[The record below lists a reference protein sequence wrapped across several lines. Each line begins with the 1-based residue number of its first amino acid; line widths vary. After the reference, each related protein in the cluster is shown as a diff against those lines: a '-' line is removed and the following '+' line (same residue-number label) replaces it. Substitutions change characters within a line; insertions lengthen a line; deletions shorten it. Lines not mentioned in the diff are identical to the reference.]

1 MVSFAKMGVFEQAVK
16 LPIIEIKEL
25 ALLLCGLDPNIKIKD
40 IPEEMIVEF
49 KSYRNYID
57 RCLSA
62 LNMSYYQKKHA
73 DIMFVIAYP
82 LLDEDNTPEPVKKR
96 ALIAMMRLTRTQ
108 KWKEIL
114 YTIGGDEL
122 LEIGIKLSKSQR
134 GQYKKDEEQVNIYKM
149 TGMLLKL
156 LAKKQGNAYGT
167 VDNPNIATIKK
178 EVEDLAKAHDLS
190 LDGLSK
196 SSFYEKAKVALSYT
210 LD

>member
-16 LPIIEIKEL
+16 LPIIETKEL
-25 ALLLCGLDPNIKIKD
+25 ALLLCGLEPYMKIKD
-40 IPEEMIVEF
+40 IPAEMIAEF
-49 KSYRNYID
+49 KTYKNHIE
-57 RCLSA
+57 RCLYA
-62 LNMSYYQKKHA
+62 LDLRYSSNVHA

-82 LLDEDNTPEPVKKR
+82 LLDENNTPEPVKNR
-96 ALIAMMRLTRTQ
+96 ALKAMIRFTRIQ
-108 KWKEIL
+108 KWREML

-122 LEIGIKLSKSQR
+122 LEIGIELSKSQR

-178 EVEDLAKAHDLS
+178 EIEDLANAHNLS

-196 SSFYEKAKVALSYT
+196 SSFYEKAKIALSYT